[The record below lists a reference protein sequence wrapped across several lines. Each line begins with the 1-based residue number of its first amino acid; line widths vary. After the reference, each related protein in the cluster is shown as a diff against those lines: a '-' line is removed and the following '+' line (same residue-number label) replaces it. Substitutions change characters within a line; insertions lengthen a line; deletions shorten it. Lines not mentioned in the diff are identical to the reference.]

1 MPSPSD
7 RHPDVRDNSQSPTP
21 SRLKRTI
28 TFFVVIFLTLTLIRI
43 YRADDLLATSSDLG
57 RAFVVIWGLFI
68 MVVYF
73 LRTVIS
79 PKIDTIVWT
88 LFAALA
94 IFGAVTTDW
103 ARFNLLEWNIGYL
116 LVWALAWVIGSRLL
130 IRPPQRTPRTSQTT

>member
-7 RHPDVRDNSQSPTP
+7 RHSDNRLNGQSPTP
-21 SRLKRTI
+21 SRLKRI
-28 TFFVVIFLTLTLIRI
+28 LTFFVVFFLTLTMIRI

-73 LRTVIS
+73 LRTVMS
-79 PKIDTIVWT
+79 PKIETIIWV

-94 IFGAVTTDW
+94 IFGVVITDW
-103 ARFNLLEWNIGYL
+103 ARFNLLEWNMGFL

-130 IRPPQRTPRTSQTT
+130 IHPPQRTPRTSQTT